1 MNKNKQRGYMQLA
14 GVGSAITFCACV
26 IFVVGVLV
34 GITGTTGI
42 PWLWNAIK
50 PWLHSITG

>member
-1 MNKNKQRGYMQLA
+1 MKNKQRGYFNLD
-14 GVGSAITFCACV
+14 GIGSAIAFCGCV
-26 IFVVGVLV
+26 IFVAGILV
-34 GITGTTGI
+34 GIAGTTGI